1 MNISGWIATIGNL
14 DRCDWIANAGVSMGL
29 LGIVIGCIIAARQR
43 RESEAWEIGRRRESE
58 TRERKARKRGDELVA
73 FLHGLKGE
81 TLTKP
86 TIDQVNDMLARLDPP
101 G

>member
-1 MNISGWIATIGNL
+1 M
-14 DRCDWIANAGVSMGL
+14 DRSDWIGVA
-29 LGIVIGCIIAARQR
+29 GIVIGCLIALVQWREGKA
-43 RESEAWEIGRRRESE
+43 RES
-58 TRERKARKRGDELVA
+58 KARKRGDELVA